1 MLPKSKRMS
10 QKEVDL
16 VFSSGKYFK
25 NKLFSGKYIK
35 STTFKA
41 SIAPPKKVFKTAVE
55 RNKVKR
61 RVFSAISHTSP
72 LPKVS
77 IVVIPEKNLI
87 NIGFLEVST
96 VLQDFFK
103 QLYEKNSL

>member
-1 MLPKSKRMS
+1 MS